1 MKGLRLI
8 ATGGALPGRTVTNEE
23 LSRTVDTSDEWI
35 TTRTGIRTRHYCTEG
50 ENAATLAIAAAK
62 QALQRSGLAP
72 ADIACCVCAT
82 LSAPDATPSV
92 ACQVQAALA
101 LPENRPALDVNAAC
115 SGFLYGT
122 AVARGL
128 LATLGGRYALVIG
141 TEALSRLMDPADRST
156 CVLFGDGAGAA
167 VFELTD
173 TSVPFAI
180 TLGAMDSEQSGALDA
195 AVTRGAFARMLTSYS
210 TYRESVSSQ
219 GAVGTLYTDL
229 PGSSA
234 VFRGGV
240 VSYTNEIKE
249 RLLKVDHQLLEEK
262 TAVCE
267 EVARQM
273 VQGAMDLLNV
283 DFAIA
288 STGIAGPGGG
298 TKDTPV
304 GTIWLAYGNREEIRT
319 QKLSDDF
326 GRDINIAIATNKA
339 MRLMHHFLEEKL
351 PQDLPESI
359 ESRW

>member
-1 MKGLRLI
+1 MEFETKIISRQIGDMLYASGLSLGTAESCTGGLISEAII
-8 ATGGALPGRTVTNEE
+8 ATPGASN
-23 LSRTVDTSDEWI
+23 
-35 TTRTGIRTRHYCTEG
+35 YF
-50 ENAATLAIAAAK
+50 K
-62 QALQRSGLAP
+62 
-72 ADIACCVCAT
+72 
-82 LSAPDATPSV
+82 
-92 ACQVQAALA
+92 
-101 LPENRPALDVNAAC
+101 
-115 SGFLYGT
+115 
-122 AVARGL
+122 
-128 LATLGGRYALVIG
+128 
-141 TEALSRLMDPADRST
+141 
-156 CVLFGDGAGAA
+156 
-167 VFELTD
+167 
-173 TSVPFAI
+173 
-180 TLGAMDSEQSGALDA
+180 
-195 AVTRGAFARMLTSYS
+195 
-210 TYRESVSSQ
+210 
-219 GAVGTLYTDL
+219 
-229 PGSSA
+229 GS
-234 VFRGGV
+234 V

-304 GTIWLAYGNREEIRT
+304 GTIWLA
-319 QKLSDDF
+319 QKLTDDF